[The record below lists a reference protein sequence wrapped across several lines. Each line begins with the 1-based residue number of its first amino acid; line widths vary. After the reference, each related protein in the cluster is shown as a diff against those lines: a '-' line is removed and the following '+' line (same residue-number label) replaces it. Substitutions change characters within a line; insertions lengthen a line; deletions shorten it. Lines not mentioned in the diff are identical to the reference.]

1 MRAKRG
7 KRINEAKYNELA
19 AKIAVH
25 GVKDVAEATGYAPRT
40 LSSIKNTADFKEWE
54 GKFRAPR
61 RTKLEAPTAKAT
73 PAAPTATPLKKPGH
87 AYTST
92 WRPAPQFRPQVQK
105 TVDDGAAPT
114 TASEYQYVTKEALDE
129 IELELH
135 SKVVG
140 LRSQIVSLSKRVNTL
155 ESDNR
160 AFDITDAAAW
170 RDPRPWWRKLIDR
183 IGGR

>member
-61 RTKLEAPTAKAT
+61 RAKPEASTAKEM
-73 PAAPTATPLKKPGH
+73 PAAPTVTPLKKPGH
-87 AYTST
+87 AYT
-92 WRPAPQFRPQVQK
+92 APER
-105 TVDDGAAPT
+105 
-114 TASEYQYVTKEALDE
+114 QYVTKEALDE
-129 IELELH
+129 VELELH

-140 LRSQIVSLSKRVNTL
+140 LRSQIVSLT
-155 ESDNR
+155 
-160 AFDITDAAAW
+160 
-170 RDPRPWWRKLIDR
+170 
-183 IGGR
+183 